1 MDVGKLNF
9 ALKLIQDDF
18 KLSEEQVLILQRRML
33 ADDKEF
39 EKVWSLYKNQK
50 KKFRELLPDLL
61 S

>member
-18 KLSEEQVLILQRRML
+18 KLSDEQVLILQRRML

-39 EKVWSLYKNQK
+39 EKVWTLYKNQK